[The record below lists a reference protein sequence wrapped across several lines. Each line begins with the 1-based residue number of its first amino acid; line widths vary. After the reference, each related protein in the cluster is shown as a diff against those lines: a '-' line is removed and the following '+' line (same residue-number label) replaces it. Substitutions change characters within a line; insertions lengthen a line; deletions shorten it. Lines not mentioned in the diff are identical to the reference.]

1 MALPSISTPEF
12 QTVIPSTSETISY
25 RPFLV
30 KEEKILLMALEG
42 GDENEITNAVIKI
55 LDNCILSDV
64 GIKSLATFD
73 IEFLFMKL
81 RGKSV
86 GEIINLNVVHPDNTD
101 CKHSTEVN
109 INLDEVEVQGEISDG
124 KIMLTDEV
132 GVKMK
137 YPTMD
142 QVVGTK
148 LTNSSEMFELICGCV
163 EFIYDQEN
171 VYQDFTKKELM
182 DWLETLNQ
190 SQFKLIS
197 DFFEGMPKLSHNI
210 EWTCKE
216 CGKEDSVLVEGL
228 QSFFI

>member
-12 QTVIPSTSETISY
+12 QTVIPSTKETITY

-30 KEEKILLMALEG
+30 KEEKILLMAMEG

-55 LDNCILSDV
+55 LNNCILSDTE
-64 GIKSLATFD
+64 IKSLATFD

-86 GEIINLNVVHPDNTD
+86 GEVINLNVVHPDNSD

-109 INLDEVEVQGEISDG
+109 INLDRVQVQGEISDG

-132 GVKMK
+132 GVKMR

-148 LTNSSEMFELICGCV
+148 LTNSSEMFDLICGCI

-171 VYQDFTKKELM
+171 VYQDFTQQELM

-197 DFFEGMPKLSHNI
+197 DFFEGMPKLSHKI
-210 EWTCKE
+210 EWTCE
-216 CGKEDSVLVEGL
+216 QCGKEDSVLVEGL
-228 QSFFI
+228 QSFFT

>member
-1 MALPSISTPEF
+1 
-12 QTVIPSTSETISY
+12 
-25 RPFLV
+25 
-30 KEEKILLMALEG
+30 MALEG
-42 GDENEITNAVIKI
+42 GDENEITNSVIKI

-64 GIKSLATFD
+64 EIKSLATFD

-86 GEIINLNVVHPDNTD
+86 GEVINLNVVHPDNTD

-124 KIMLTDEV
+124 KIMLTDQV

-148 LTNSSEMFELICGCV
+148 LTNSSEMFDLICGCI

-171 VYQDFTKKELM
+171 VYQDFTQQELM

-197 DFFEGMPKLSHNI
+197 DFFEGMPKLSHKI
-210 EWTCKE
+210 EWTCGE